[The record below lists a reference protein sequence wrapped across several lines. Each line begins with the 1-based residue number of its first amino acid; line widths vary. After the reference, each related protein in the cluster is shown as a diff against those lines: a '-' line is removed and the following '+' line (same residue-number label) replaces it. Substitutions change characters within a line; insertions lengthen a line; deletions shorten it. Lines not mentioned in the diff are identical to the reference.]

1 MGAGQARVLKRPVLQ
16 AAADAVQQQHGRAS
30 WVAFGWIPLASARC
44 PADRR
49 RGCSCAISSFRKE
62 RMSVMSLPATS
73 HRSSAMNPLPI
84 TESHKAV
91 DWTAAQRSDD
101 IHQKHPNMAGR
112 REQLRLGSKVV
123 VTNARPM
130 TMTTLS

>member
-1 MGAGQARVLKRPVLQ
+1 
-16 AAADAVQQQHGRAS
+16 
-30 WVAFGWIPLASARC
+30 
-44 PADRR
+44 
-49 RGCSCAISSFRKE
+49 
-62 RMSVMSLPATS
+62 MSLPATS

-123 VTNARPM
+123 VHQREADDDDDLVLNRWARSGLRS
-130 TMTTLS
+130 TSRKFHTKFEVWRRSR